1 MQPSD
6 CQFMELEAVKLPLVN
21 QFYKRVYKKGVAR
34 NNERVFILKKQTI
47 ICSAKLKT
55 LDKQLLLSGVAC
67 APEFRGQGYASQLLK
82 SLLLLQTQAVYCFP
96 YPHLQPLYS
105 QLGFAP
111 ADAASVPQIIRQ
123 KFAAYSKNRALLLM
137 VYFSKSGSQS

>member
-6 CQFMELEAVKLPLVN
+6 CQFIELEAVKLPLVN

-34 NNERVFILKKQTI
+34 SNERVFILKNKAI

-55 LDKQLLLSGVAC
+55 LEEQLLLSGVAC
-67 APEFRGQGYASQLLK
+67 DPEFRGQGYASQLLK
-82 SLLLLQTQAVYCFP
+82 NLLLLQTQPVYCFP
-96 YPHLQPLYS
+96 YAHLQPFYA
-105 QLGFAP
+105 QLGFVA
-111 ADAASVPQIIRQ
+111 ADAVSVPQIIRQ